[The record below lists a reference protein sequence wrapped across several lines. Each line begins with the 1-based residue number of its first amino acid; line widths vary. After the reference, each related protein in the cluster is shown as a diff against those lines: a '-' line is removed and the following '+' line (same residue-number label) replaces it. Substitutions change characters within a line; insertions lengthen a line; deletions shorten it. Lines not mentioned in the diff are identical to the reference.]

1 MLQREEELRLSV
13 AVQQRF
19 TVAEASGHSEW
30 MDVAREVQE
39 QVLSEFGYSH
49 MLLHALRV
57 VAQSHPTIPMYIRE
71 NRARAGELSVGDD
84 APNVQVVALDGSAK
98 HVLDHSN
105 KDRPLVVIAGSYS

>member
-57 VAQSHPTIPMYIRE
+57 VAQSSSS
-71 NRARAGELSVGDD
+71 L
-84 APNVQVVALDGSAK
+84 
-98 HVLDHSN
+98 
-105 KDRPLVVIAGSYS
+105 

>member
-49 MLLHALRV
+49 MSSV
-57 VAQSHPTIPMYIRE
+57 VV
-71 NRARAGELSVGDD
+71 VGY
-84 APNVQVVALDGSAK
+84 NIFSF
-98 HVLDHSN
+98 
-105 KDRPLVVIAGSYS
+105 